1 MPREFPRHIRI
12 AENIKRLLAEPLM
25 RAARDAGCGFLTVT
39 NVIVARDLSSAR
51 VLVSAFPGQ
60 LTRAQFD
67 ALKEQRAPM
76 RSLVARDL
84 RLKKVPV
91 LYFEIDE
98 TIAKAARI
106 GELLSDSSGGA

>member
-1 MPREFPRHIRI
+1 MPREFPRNVRI

-39 NVIVARDLSSAR
+39 RVIVASDLSSAR

-60 LTRAQFD
+60 LSRAQLD
-67 ALKEQRAPM
+67 SLKGQRVPM
-76 RSLVARDL
+76 RTLIARDL

-98 TIAKAARI
+98 SIAKAARI
-106 GELLSDSSGGA
+106 GELLNDTPSA

>member
-1 MPREFPRHIRI
+1 MPREFPRNVRI

-39 NVIVARDLSSAR
+39 RVIVASDLSSGR

-60 LTRAQFD
+60 LSRAQLD

-76 RSLVARDL
+76 RALVAREL

-91 LYFEIDE
+91 LYFEVDE
-98 TIAKAARI
+98 SIAKAARI
-106 GELLSDSSGGA
+106 GELLSDQPSS